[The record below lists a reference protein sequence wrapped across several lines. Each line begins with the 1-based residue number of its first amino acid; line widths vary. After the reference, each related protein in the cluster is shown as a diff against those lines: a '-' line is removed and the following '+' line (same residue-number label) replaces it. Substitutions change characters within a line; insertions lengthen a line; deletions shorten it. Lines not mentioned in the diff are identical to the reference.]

1 MTNNAVRTPADT
13 GVLDPVIARRNRVAI
28 VLLLAAV
35 FVVFLN
41 ETTMSVA
48 VPEIMDDLRITPS
61 QGQWLTTSFALT
73 MAVVIPTTGY
83 LLQRFQTRPI
93 FISAM
98 SLFTVGTLIAATSPG
113 FNILIVGRV
122 VQASGTA
129 IMMPLLMTTVLNL
142 VAMSDRGRIM
152 GRISIV
158 MSVAPAIGPAVSGL
172 ILQFLPWRGIFWVM
186 LPISAT
192 MLLIGIARVPNV
204 SESRKVPL
212 DVPSVILSAIGFSGV
227 VFGLSNLGL
236 AAEGRAMMPSWIPL
250 VVGGVSL
257 ALFIWRQ
264 LRLQRQD
271 RALLDLRT
279 FLSRTFALSI
289 GFLVILMAVLFGV
302 VILLPIYLEQGLGVD
317 ALVIGLTL
325 LPGGLV
331 MGLLG
336 PLVGRLYDRF
346 GPAPLVVPGS
356 IVMSAA
362 IWGMTLFGPE
372 TPIWFVLVT
381 HVVLSLGLGF
391 LFTPIFTAAT
401 GALPRHLYSHGSA
414 TIGTVQQVAGAAG
427 TAAFIALLAVGT
439 ANAGAASPEAATSG
453 ELIAGVHLAFL
464 GGAILSLLAVV
475 GSFFIRRPVAP
486 EITDA
491 ELEAVAQH

>member
-1 MTNNAVRTPADT
+1 
-13 GVLDPVIARRNRVAI
+13 
-28 VLLLAAV
+28 
-35 FVVFLN
+35 
-41 ETTMSVA
+41 
-48 VPEIMDDLRITPS
+48 
-61 QGQWLTTSFALT
+61 
-73 MAVVIPTTGY
+73 
-83 LLQRFQTRPI
+83 
-93 FISAM
+93 
-98 SLFTVGTLIAATSPG
+98 
-113 FNILIVGRV
+113 
-122 VQASGTA
+122 
-129 IMMPLLMTTVLNL
+129 
-142 VAMSDRGRIM
+142 
-152 GRISIV
+152 
-158 MSVAPAIGPAVSGL
+158 
-172 ILQFLPWRGIFWVM
+172 
-186 LPISAT
+186 
-192 MLLIGIARVPNV
+192 
-204 SESRKVPL
+204 
-212 DVPSVILSAIGFSGV
+212 
-227 VFGLSNLGL
+227 
-236 AAEGRAMMPSWIPL
+236 
-250 VVGGVSL
+250 
-257 ALFIWRQ
+257 
-264 LRLQRQD
+264 LQRQD

-302 VILLPIYLEQGLGVD
+302 VILLPIYLEQGRGVD